1 MPKGYFIKKRG
12 TKMKTWKKILAL
24 LLTLAMALSMAAC
37 GSGKDP
43 GSGSSAG
50 TDAANTGT
58 DLEASDGSEPT
69 TIYFC
74 NYMVLE
80 TAHTDYWNRLIAD
93 FEKEHPEYRV
103 EVVSAAYNDVL
114 TYVTTRVGGGEKVDC
129 MIGEV
134 EWNQVLASNGIT
146 SPVSTV
152 LDADLLAQFDP
163 DVLDCYNYDGECYG
177 LPLYLSNLIVYANKN
192 YLEQAGLDYANPPR
206 TDKELLE
213 WCEKLQG
220 VKDASG
226 EQVTAFG
233 ISMAEKTAPGSFLKS
248 LIYAFG
254 GQILDEN
261 GKLSLDNQGFEEALA
276 FIKECTDKGYSP
288 VNSLPKDFRPGMAS
302 GKVAMYVDQTWG
314 FSGVYSVDPNATD
327 YVASFP
333 IPNMGTSGTGATS
346 LSATTLYVNDN
357 GGKEAEGTREFVKF
371 IMDYDET
378 WQHAY
383 ETTPAYYCYE
393 GAADKELSPVLAGAK
408 DSAFNLKVETYLP
421 EQDAFQI
428 AIATMINSICMG
440 EAAQQEAVE
449 KFTNT
454 VTPLLP

>member
-1 MPKGYFIKKRG
+1 MKKF
-12 TKMKTWKKILAL
+12 KKLLAL
-24 LLTLAMALSMAAC
+24 LLVMAMALSLAAC
-37 GSGKDP
+37 TGG
-43 GSGSSAG
+43 
-50 TDAANTGT
+50 NTGSNATSEAPESDST
-58 DLEASDGSEPT
+58 DKVSDDQGNEEPT

-93 FEKEHPEYRV
+93 FEKEHPEYHV

-152 LDADLLAQFDP
+152 LDQDFLDQFDA
-163 DVLDCYNYDGECYG
+163 DVLNCYDYEGECYG
-177 LPLYLSNLIVYANKN
+177 LPLYISNLIVYANKN
-192 YLEQAGLDYANPPR
+192 YLEQAGLDYTNPPKN
-206 TDKELLE
+206 DKELLE

-220 VKDASG
+220 IKDPSG
-226 EQVTAFG
+226 EQVVAFG

-248 LIYAFG
+248 LIYSFG
-254 GQILDEN
+254 GHILDEN
-261 GKLSLDNQGFEEALA
+261 GKLDLDNQGFNEALD

-327 YVASFP
+327 YVVSFP
-333 IPNMGTSGTGATS
+333 IPNMGTNGTGATS
-346 LSATTLYVNDN
+346 LSAMTLYVNDN
-357 GGKEAEGTREFVKF
+357 GGKEAEGTQEFAKF
-371 IMDYDET
+371 IMNYDET

-383 ETTPAYYCYE
+383 DTTPAYYCYE
-393 GAADKELSPVLAGAK
+393 GAADKELSPVLEGAK
-408 DSAFNLKVETYLP
+408 DSAFNLQSETYLP
-421 EQDAFQI
+421 EQDAYQI
-428 AIATMINSICMG
+428 AIATMVNSICMG
-440 EAAQQEAVE
+440 EATKEDAIA
-449 KFTNT
+449 KFTST
-454 VTPLLP
+454 VSPLLP